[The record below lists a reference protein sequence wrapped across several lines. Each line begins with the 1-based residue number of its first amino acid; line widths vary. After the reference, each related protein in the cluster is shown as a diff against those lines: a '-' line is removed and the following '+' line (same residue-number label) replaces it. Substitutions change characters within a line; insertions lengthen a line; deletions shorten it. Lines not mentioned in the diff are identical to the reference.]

1 MTRERNPR
9 RPDPPTWAA
18 FCVWAGVGAI
28 SCFLALVLGTIGLA
42 LTVVFVVLAASRP
55 TLRSSAW
62 GVATGAGLP
71 LLYVAWAQRKG
82 PGTICW
88 STVSASGCDQY
99 ANPWPWLVV
108 GLVLVSA
115 GVVGQALRMR
125 STSASLELGDTG
137 PRSPA

>member
-1 MTRERNPR
+1 MTRERNTR

-18 FCVWAGVGAI
+18 FSVWAGVGAI

-71 LLYVAWAQRKG
+71 LLYVAWVQRKG

-88 STVSASGCDQY
+88 STASASGCDQY

-108 GLVLVSA
+108 GLVLLSA
-115 GVVGQALRMR
+115 GVVAHARRMR
-125 STSASLELGDTG
+125 STSASVELGDAG
-137 PRSPA
+137 PGSPV